1 MDAVVDV
8 LVDALAGAAV
18 DVLQVR
24 CVTTVATATS
34 SLRRLAG
41 TMFLPPRPVG
51 PDPLNTLNIIIPKE
65 EHP

>member
-8 LVDALAGAAV
+8 LVDALVGVDV

-24 CVTTVATATS
+24 CFTTVATATS

-51 PDPLNTLNIIIPKE
+51 PDPLNT
-65 EHP
+65 